1 MEKDLL
7 TILNDKIDGLLEKYS
22 EMEKRVE
29 ELELEKVNLENQNN
43 ELQTEILELKETLAL
58 KDLELEEIVGKIESI
73 LG

>member
-7 TILNDKIDGLLEKYS
+7 TILNDKIDGVLKKYN

-29 ELELEKVNLENQNN
+29 ELELEKLNLENQNN
-43 ELQTEILELKETLAL
+43 ELQTEILELKESLGL

>member
-43 ELQTEILELKETLAL
+43 ELQTEILELKESLAL

>member
-7 TILNDKIDGLLEKYS
+7 TILNDKIDGVLKKYS

-29 ELELEKVNLENQNN
+29 ELELEKLNLENQNN
-43 ELQTEILELKETLAL
+43 ELQTEILELKESLAL